1 MLHIYI
7 CDDIVEQANNIQKI
21 ISNLIVLKD
30 WDIIIKGTF
39 HSPSE
44 LLSAIERRS
53 VPGLYFLDIELNA
66 EINGL
71 QLAQR
76 IRDYDPD
83 GFIVFI
89 TTHDECITST
99 FHYHLEALDFIIKDT
114 DTTLTESIKQVLNSA
129 YKKYL
134 KRLPNRPDFF
144 SYKSGA
150 HLHLLKLEDI
160 MYIEALPELH
170 QTRVYTADT
179 QISGFETLKS
189 LLTRLSNSF
198 MLCHRSYI
206 VNLNQIAEID
216 IKNRQLYL
224 KSGKTLP
231 VSVRQLPKILQLC
244 KSI

>member
-89 TTHDECITST
+89 TT
-99 FHYHLEALDFIIKDT
+99 FF
-114 DTTLTESIKQVLNSA
+114 VL
-129 YKKYL
+129 
-134 KRLPNRPDFF
+134 
-144 SYKSGA
+144 
-150 HLHLLKLEDI
+150 
-160 MYIEALPELH
+160 
-170 QTRVYTADT
+170 
-179 QISGFETLKS
+179 
-189 LLTRLSNSF
+189 
-198 MLCHRSYI
+198 
-206 VNLNQIAEID
+206 
-216 IKNRQLYL
+216 
-224 KSGKTLP
+224 
-231 VSVRQLPKILQLC
+231 
-244 KSI
+244 